1 MYMGI
6 LSRNNEASLGTGVE
20 GVEGVLVL
28 LQNSAWGYQ
37 SQLCKE
43 AVQPAVQDDI

>member
-1 MYMGI
+1 MYVGI
-6 LSRNNEASLGTGVE
+6 LSRNNEASLGT